1 MNQEHLRTTEQETAL
16 KDWIASQDTE
26 GFLFLTLTLKQS
38 ITVLTDRGRT
48 TIPTDWISASRS
60 FRHFMN
66 RLNQKTLR
74 ADYRKGRRRL
84 KVIPFL
90 EEKNGNL
97 HYHCAI
103 ENPLFHETAF
113 KHRLFYCWRKSPLG
127 NINNHGRVCEDD
139 DWTAY
144 CLKRQTNNWNTLD
157 WNNLSL

>member
-1 MNQEHLRTTEQETAL
+1 MTQEHLRTTEQETAL
-16 KDWIASQDTE
+16 KDWIARQDAK

-38 ITVLTDRGRT
+38 SHGQK
-48 TIPTDWISASRS
+48 TDWINASQS

-90 EEKNGNL
+90 EGKNGNI

-103 ENPLFHETAF
+103 ENPLFHPIPF

-127 NINNHGRVCEDD
+127 NTNNHGVPIKDD
-139 DWTAY
+139 GWIDY
-144 CLKRQTNNWNTLD
+144 CLKKQSNNWNTLD